1 MKLDRTGVLLFDQE
15 TYNYQVKSN
24 IGFSV
29 ANGISLVRNNFLTNY
44 LLKKRKPVIY
54 QELESLKSNG
64 HGDRSEIGK
73 LKANM
78 KKIEAALC
86 LPLVK

>member
-15 TYNYQVKSN
+15 THNYQVKSN

-44 LLKKRKPVIY
+44 LLEKRKPVIY
-54 QELESLKSNG
+54 QKTG
-64 HGDRSEIGK
+64 VF
-73 LKANM
+73 
-78 KKIEAALC
+78 KK
-86 LPLVK
+86 